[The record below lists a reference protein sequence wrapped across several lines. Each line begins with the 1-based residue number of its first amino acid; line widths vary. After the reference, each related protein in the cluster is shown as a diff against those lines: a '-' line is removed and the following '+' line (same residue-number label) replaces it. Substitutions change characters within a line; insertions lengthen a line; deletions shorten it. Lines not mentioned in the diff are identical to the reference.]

1 MCQWQPTNWPCKVKW
16 KVVVDYSHPDGVTSL
31 PLGKLIDGLDVF
43 CQHGSSRRP
52 IVRVHDTGSKLVTG
66 DEKLEERVYM
76 FHSAEREGRTR

>member
-1 MCQWQPTNWPCKVKW
+1 MYYNTIH
-16 KVVVDYSHPDGVTSL
+16 VDYSHPDGVTSL

-76 FHSAEREGRTR
+76 FHSADREGRTR